1 MQITNS
7 IRKKTKSSIIIQTI
21 ANIFSRT
28 YTIFFKASI
37 ISNNNTLFSYL
48 SNTLW
53 GIITPIPWNSDIEI
67 L

>member
-48 SNTLW
+48 SNTL
-53 GIITPIPWNSDIEI
+53 
-67 L
+67 